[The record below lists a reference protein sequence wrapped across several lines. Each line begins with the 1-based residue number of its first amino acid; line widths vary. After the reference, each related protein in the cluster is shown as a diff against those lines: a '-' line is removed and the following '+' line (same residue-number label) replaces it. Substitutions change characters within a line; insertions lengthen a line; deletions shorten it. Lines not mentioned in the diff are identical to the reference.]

1 VKINN
6 RWFQLCASLVAMI
19 MIANLQYAWTLFVK
33 PIQQDTGW
41 KLSAIQTAATLFVLF
56 QTWVQPAQGWLI
68 DRMGQR
74 VFITIAGVLC
84 GIGWACLGYARSLP
98 MLYALYVMAGIGAAL
113 VYAGS
118 MGSALKWFQKKRGLA
133 VGIMAAG
140 FGGGTALFI
149 PFIHSSIEKQGYR
162 VTFLWT
168 GIFQGLVIL
177 IVAQFLRHPSPES
190 AEKPNL
196 PAVTEKIGS
205 KIGRHQYTT
214 GEMLVTRQFYV
225 LYVAFVMMVT
235 GGLLLTIN
243 AGPIAAS
250 WGISAAALAT
260 ATSFGAL
267 ANGASRVFWGWVSD
281 HTSREWTIVVV
292 FSLHAACLLL
302 VATLGHMSGT
312 WFAITLTLA
321 FFTWGE
327 IYALFPACLAD
338 YYGTRH
344 ATSNTAVLYSAKG
357 VASIFSGSIAAL
369 LYEHFGT
376 WSASLYG
383 SATLAVCAAMIALS
397 LRSAAEARRA
407 VVVATE
413 TAT

>member
-1 VKINN
+1 
-6 RWFQLCASLVAMI
+6 M
-19 MIANLQYAWTLFVK
+19 
-33 PIQQDTGW
+33 
-41 KLSAIQTAATLFVLF
+41 
-56 QTWVQPAQGWLI
+56 I
-68 DRMGQR
+68 DRLGQR
-74 VFITIAGVLC
+74 IFITVAGILC
-84 GIGWACLGYARSLP
+84 GIGWAGLGYARSLP
-98 MLYALYVMAGIGAAL
+98 MLYALYVLAGIGAAL

-118 MGSALKWFQKKRGLA
+118 MGSALKWFQKQRGLA

-162 VTFLWT
+162 ATFLWT

-177 IVAQFLRHPSPES
+177 ITAQFLRHPPPEPTTKINPRS
-190 AEKPNL
+190 
-196 PAVTEKIGS
+196 VTEKTGS
-205 KIGRHQYTT
+205 KLGRHQHTT
-214 GEMLVTRQFYV
+214 GEMLLTPQFYI
-225 LYVAFVMMVT
+225 LYAAFVMMVT

-250 WGISAAALAT
+250 WGISVAALTT

-267 ANGASRVFWGWVSD
+267 ANGMSRIFWGWVSD
-281 HTSREWTIVVV
+281 RTNREWTIVVA
-292 FSLHAACLLL
+292 FTLHAMCLLL
-302 VATLGHMSGT
+302 VATLGRLSGVS
-312 WFAITLTLA
+312 FAITLTLA

-327 IYALFPACLAD
+327 IYALFPAILAD

-357 VASIFSGSIAAL
+357 VASIFSGGIAAL

-383 SATLAVCAAMIALS
+383 SATLAVCAATIAFS
-397 LRSAAEARRA
+397 LRSAAAARRA
-407 VVVATE
+407 VVVAPE

>member
-1 VKINN
+1 VKINS

-33 PIQQDTGW
+33 PLQQGTGW
-41 KLSAIQTAATLFVLF
+41 TLAEIQTAATLFVLF

-68 DRMGQR
+68 DRLGQR
-74 VFITIAGVLC
+74 IFITIAGVLC
-84 GIGWACLGYARSLP
+84 GVGWAGLGYVTSLP

-118 MGSALKWFQKKRGLA
+118 MGSALKWFQEKRGLA

-149 PFIHSSIEKQGYR
+149 PFIHSSIQKQGYR
-162 VTFLWT
+162 ATFVWT

-177 IVAQFLRHPSPES
+177 IVAQFLRHPPLQPATKKN
-190 AEKPNL
+190 AET
-196 PAVTEKIGS
+196 VTEDVSPKL
-205 KIGRHQYTT
+205 GRHQYSTR
-214 GEMLVTRQFYV
+214 EMLRTPQFYL
-225 LYVAFVMMVT
+225 LYAAFVMMVM
-235 GGLLLTIN
+235 GGLLLTLN

-250 WGISAAALAT
+250 WGISVAALAM
-260 ATSFGAL
+260 ATSLGAL
-267 ANGASRVFWGWVSD
+267 SNGMSRIFWGWISD
-281 HTSREWTIVVV
+281 RTSRELTIIVA
-292 FSLHAACLLL
+292 FTLHAACLLM
-302 VATLGHMSGT
+302 VATLGRLSGT
-312 WFAITLTLA
+312 YFTVTLVLA

-327 IYALFPACLAD
+327 IYALFPAILAD
-338 YYGTRH
+338 YYGTRC

-357 VASIFSGSIAAL
+357 VASIFSGSVAAL

-383 SATLAVCAAMIALS
+383 SATLALVAATIAYS
-397 LRSAAEARRA
+397 LRVAAVARRA
-407 VVVATE
+407 VVVAPE
-413 TAT
+413 TAA